1 MLHIKMTKAVPAT
14 DPNDPL
20 PRDFYGW
27 DKNKSPQ
34 ANWDANRGYYAL
46 GAAADRERY
55 VLLSFNEKQ
64 KVVMAAEIDE
74 IIDAAG
80 KPNRRIIEGNLLTKG
95 HPVYDAYV
103 GRPSPEKSIG
113 ARNPITYIDDST
125 PGFGRPCLCGCDT
138 EVHGALFVPGHDQ
151 AALHQRVA
159 KIGSI
164 ADFLQWF
171 DNTTNAEANFDEH
184 GPTVLRGDG
193 RMDLTV
199 YPDGRIDLKFDPK
212 KSDQQQ

>member
-1 MLHIKMTKAVPAT
+1 M
-14 DPNDPL
+14 
-20 PRDFYGW
+20 
-27 DKNKSPQ
+27 
-34 ANWDANRGYYAL
+34 
-46 GAAADRERY
+46 
-55 VLLSFNEKQ
+55 
-64 KVVMAAEIDE
+64 
-74 IIDAAG
+74 
-80 KPNRRIIEGNLLTKG
+80 
-95 HPVYDAYV
+95 
-103 GRPSPEKSIG
+103 
-113 ARNPITYIDDST
+113 
-125 PGFGRPCLCGCDT
+125 
-138 EVHGALFVPGHDQ
+138 PGHDQ

-212 KSDQQQ
+212 KPDQQQ